1 MRVSASRCVAVSIL
15 LAWCVFLTSCGA
27 LYRLSGIGQ
36 GRPGPRGVE
45 FIGVYQ
51 DRAELVPGLRGART
65 FRDFQRLLDESEKP
79 GGANIRARFRVV
91 RVLSDSGGRVSSG
104 DRITLVYRSPASP
117 HDPGLLPERLVGR
130 TLHIVLHDP
139 FKRRYYG
146 RFSYFEWREGG
157 ATPRMR

>member
-1 MRVSASRCVAVSIL
+1 MRVPTSRCVAVGIL
-15 LAWCVFLTSCGA
+15 LAGCVLLTSCSA
-27 LYRLSGIGQ
+27 FYRLTGIGQ

-65 FRDFQRLLDESEKP
+65 LEDFQRLLDESGKP
-79 GGANIRARFRVV
+79 GGSHIRARFRVV
-91 RVLSDSGGRVSSG
+91 RVLSDSGGRLSSG
-104 DRITLVYRSPASP
+104 DPVTLVFRSPASP
-117 HDPGLLPERLVGR
+117 NDPGPLPERLVGR

-139 FKRRYYG
+139 YKHRYYG